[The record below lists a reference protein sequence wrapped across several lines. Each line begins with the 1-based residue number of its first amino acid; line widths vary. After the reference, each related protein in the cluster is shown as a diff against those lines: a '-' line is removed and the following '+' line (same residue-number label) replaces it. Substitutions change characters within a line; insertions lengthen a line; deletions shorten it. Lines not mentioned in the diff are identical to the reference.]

1 MRELV
6 ITLVQKRRRFLIVNL
21 IGEGTRLA
29 EHGPAGLGVRVGMA
43 GFAFVEKA
51 LAKRIDGDA
60 IGVTVP
66 IRFVADFDIGKSRID
81 GRRMR
86 ALPVARC
93 LRAQVDR
100 HHEHFPRVM
109 LTAPHFHQVGIGAE
123 IARAF
128 FGAGLK
134 AASAKNQRTAANFVF
149 FIRIRYAHAFD
160 ATVVAEQRADA

>member
-1 MRELV
+1 MSPDANRPRIGLLEVLSTCACV
-6 ITLVQKRRRFLIVNL
+6 LICRPPNVKVMPPVTAYAQYGGL
-21 IGEGTRLA
+21 SMVSA
-29 EHGPAGLGVRVGMA
+29 EHGPTGLGVRIGMA

-109 LTAPHFHQVGIGAE
+109 L
-123 IARAF
+123 
-128 FGAGLK
+128 
-134 AASAKNQRTAANFVF
+134 
-149 FIRIRYAHAFD
+149 
-160 ATVVAEQRADA
+160 